1 MIDLLLPASD
11 QAAIVQVVVVLALGG
26 VAIVVLRRQRE
37 ARIFAIGFTLLLLA
51 AMGLRAI
58 H

>member
-1 MIDLLLPASD
+1 MIYWLLPTSD
-11 QAAIVQVVVVLALGG
+11 RVAITQAVVVLVLGI
-26 VAIVVLRRQRE
+26 VAIFTLRHHRE
-37 ARIFAIGFTLLLLA
+37 ARIFAVGVTILLLA

>member
-1 MIDLLLPASD
+1 MIDWLLPSSD
-11 QAAIVQVVVVLALGG
+11 AVAVTQAAVVLVVGIA
-26 VAIVVLRRQRE
+26 AIIALRRHRE
-37 ARIFAIGFTLLLLA
+37 ARIFAIGITMLLLA

>member
-1 MIDLLLPASD
+1 MIDLLLPTSD
-11 QAAIVQVVVVLALGG
+11 RVAITQAIVVVVSGG
-26 VAIVVLRRQRE
+26 AAIIALRRHRE
-37 ARIFAIGFTLLLLA
+37 ARIFTIGITVLLLA